1 MGRATGMMCVLA
13 AGLGLAWQA
22 AATSLARLTVD
33 QLTDAA
39 DYIVRGEVDE
49 VWTEVDTRAWVYT
62 RAYVRVDEALKG
74 HVDRGDY
81 LMVSELG
88 GEFGGAVND
97 VEGAARFSSGES
109 VWLFLNEV
117 HDGED
122 LVPVGMFQ
130 GKYTIRQNP
139 ADGSDMV
146 VRVTMPY
153 TRKYDAR
160 FLPHPPADQRV
171 SLTSLRS
178 QVEGRL
184 ASGWDGAP
192 IPGVSSDHLRAIN
205 KLQAGVK

>member
-1 MGRATGMMCVLA
+1 MGRLFRMMCVTA
-13 AGLGLAWQA
+13 AGLGLAA
-22 AATSLARLTVD
+22 GASATSLVPLTVE

-39 DYIVRGEVDE
+39 DYIVRGEVDD
-49 VWTEVDTRAWVYT
+49 VWTEVDARAWVYT

-74 HVDRGDY
+74 RADVGDY
-81 LMVSELG
+81 LLVSEIG
-88 GEFGGAVND
+88 GEYGGAVNN
-97 VEGAARFSSGES
+97 VEGAARFSTGEP

-117 HDGED
+117 HAGED

-171 SLTSLRS
+171 SLASLRS
-178 QVEGRL
+178 RVEGRL
-184 ASGWDGAP
+184 ALGWDGAP
-192 IPGVSSDHLRAIN
+192 IPGVASDHLRAIN